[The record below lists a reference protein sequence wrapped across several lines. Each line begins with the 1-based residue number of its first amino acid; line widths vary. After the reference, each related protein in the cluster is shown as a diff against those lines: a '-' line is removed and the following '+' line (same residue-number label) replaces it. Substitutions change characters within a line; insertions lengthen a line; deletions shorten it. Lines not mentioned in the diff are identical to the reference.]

1 MSSAFRNF
9 FLTLLLSLIVFGLVA
24 WKLIP
29 SVESALLGPA
39 DESVDVSDD
48 ASDSGDVSRD
58 DNVSDL
64 PPAENGEEVS
74 CLFVGTNDD
83 GRICSLIVT
92 RVSEDRKIY
101 LSSNISASTY
111 VAYGSDDNGQRYA
124 PLYDILAG
132 RDIGYISSVISGLVG
147 FDIDFCFVSDPSDIG
162 EITALH
168 DGITVNIPYEIRYL
182 LPEFS
187 GLPEEELSDEH
198 YDIIPAGSVV
208 LNAHN
213 CESILNALPTGQEPY
228 TYDYSVQST
237 VYYTVFNSLFAR
249 TDIGESDNLL
259 IELSDISETNAQ
271 LGDVLK
277 YGPYLF
283 SNSVYTNRNVE
294 YPVISQPQDGAQI
307 NVADVSGA
315 ISAMAGAYSG

>member
-101 LSSNISASTY
+101 LSSNISRPLMLRT
-111 VAYGSDDNGQRYA
+111 A
-124 PLYDILAG
+124 PMITGRGTPRFTIYLRAG
-132 RDIGYISSVISGLVG
+132 T
-147 FDIDFCFVSDPSDIG
+147 SDIFPPSYPG
-162 EITALH
+162 
-168 DGITVNIPYEIRYL
+168 
-182 LPEFS
+182 
-187 GLPEEELSDEH
+187 LSD
-198 YDIIPAGSVV
+198 
-208 LNAHN
+208 LT
-213 CESILNALPTGQEPY
+213 SISALSRILP
-228 TYDYSVQST
+228 
-237 VYYTVFNSLFAR
+237 
-249 TDIGESDNLL
+249 
-259 IELSDISETNAQ
+259 ISE
-271 LGDVLK
+271 
-277 YGPYLF
+277 
-283 SNSVYTNRNVE
+283 R
-294 YPVISQPQDGAQI
+294 
-307 NVADVSGA
+307 
-315 ISAMAGAYSG
+315 

>member
-162 EITALH
+162 EITAL
-168 DGITVNIPYEIRYL
+168 P
-182 LPEFS
+182 
-187 GLPEEELSDEH
+187 
-198 YDIIPAGSVV
+198 
-208 LNAHN
+208 
-213 CESILNALPTGQEPY
+213 GQR
-228 TYDYSVQST
+228 
-237 VYYTVFNSLFAR
+237 FA
-249 TDIGESDNLL
+249 
-259 IELSDISETNAQ
+259 A
-271 LGDVLK
+271 V
-277 YGPYLF
+277 
-283 SNSVYTNRNVE
+283 
-294 YPVISQPQDGAQI
+294 
-307 NVADVSGA
+307 
-315 ISAMAGAYSG
+315 

>member
-101 LSSNISASTY
+101 LS
-111 VAYGSDDNGQRYA
+111 
-124 PLYDILAG
+124 
-132 RDIGYISSVISGLVG
+132 
-147 FDIDFCFVSDPSDIG
+147 
-162 EITALH
+162 
-168 DGITVNIPYEIRYL
+168 
-182 LPEFS
+182 
-187 GLPEEELSDEH
+187 
-198 YDIIPAGSVV
+198 
-208 LNAHN
+208 
-213 CESILNALPTGQEPY
+213 
-228 TYDYSVQST
+228 
-237 VYYTVFNSLFAR
+237 
-249 TDIGESDNLL
+249 
-259 IELSDISETNAQ
+259 
-271 LGDVLK
+271 
-277 YGPYLF
+277 
-283 SNSVYTNRNVE
+283 
-294 YPVISQPQDGAQI
+294 
-307 NVADVSGA
+307 
-315 ISAMAGAYSG
+315 